1 MPQKFDTEIVVR
13 PHEIDYNRHVN
24 QSVYLD
30 WLLAARVD
38 QMKRCYKMPIEEF
51 FARELSWITK
61 SISIDY
67 HRSVYMGESIIVR
80 TWIESIG
87 KRSVSVHFQML
98 KKKDESLAA
107 EGKAVYVLIDI
118 QTGKPAAI
126 PQDIVDKYSV

>member
-13 PHEIDYNRHVN
+13 PYEIDYNRHVN

-30 WLLAARVD
+30 YLLAARID
-38 QMKRCYKMPIEEF
+38 QMKRCYKMPIEVF
-51 FARELSWITK
+51 FARGFSWITK

-67 HRSVYMGESIIVR
+67 HRSVFMGETIIVR

-87 KRSVSVHFQML
+87 KRSVTVHFQML
-98 KKKDESLAA
+98 KKKDMSLAA
-107 EGKAVYVLIDI
+107 GGKAVYVLIEI

-126 PQDIVDKYSV
+126 PDDIREKYTV